1 MRRLKIVVNQTALLL
16 LPELEVVAFQLG
28 DNVQVLF
35 IHLSSGCQIVGTLL
49 LVHKLRLGL
58 RCNCIWRT
66 LHSSNLEIMIVL
78 LVAHVTVSDGIRAL
92 SL

>member
-1 MRRLKIVVNQTALLL
+1 MLEQILLLTKNLIINQTALFL

-35 IHLSSGCQIVGTLL
+35 IRLSSGCQIVGTLL

-58 RCNCIWRT
+58 GCN
-66 LHSSNLEIMIVL
+66 
-78 LVAHVTVSDGIRAL
+78 
-92 SL
+92 